1 MKILGRFFVVAGA
14 CSLVAG
20 AAQACPV
27 CILADPKTAGTY
39 LGMTLMMSALPLA
52 LLGGLI
58 YWLKRRYSSLPSAY
72 RPVVKVHP
80 GAELVGHHRI

>member
-1 MKILGRFFVVAGA
+1 MRREAHGALKALGRLAATAGA
-14 CSLVAG
+14 GALATG

-27 CILADPKTAGTY
+27 CMLADPKTSGTY

-58 YWLKRRYSSLPSAY
+58 YWLKRRYSPP
-72 RPVVKVHP
+72 RT
-80 GAELVGHHRI
+80 